1 MKPAFALSLSA
12 DGIALLFRAEDGWRS
27 VASTPFD
34 TEDLPAALAAM
45 RADAL
50 RLAPEGI
57 FCKLIL
63 PDDQIR
69 YLTAET
75 GDLPVEARIEAARQA
90 LEGATPYPV
99 DELAFDISIEGSR
112 THVAAVA
119 LETLDEAETFA
130 VEHGFGPVSF
140 VAAPEDSGFLGE
152 PFFGTTRA
160 IRGTE
165 VEPDDTVVKAIG
177 PAALPALL
185 TEDSADDPAA
195 LALAEDSPIPAA
207 VAAITEPLA
216 EPAEPAVLAEAEDMA
231 AAAKQ
236 APKQDSTPLAAP
248 EDTPVPPSAKA
259 AGAEEP
265 ASLPPLVS
273 PSSDASDASD
283 APLPDVS
290 GLLSQGDKA
299 TPAESA
305 SAPSAQ
311 ASAPLAA
318 GRQVPKA
325 PAAVKP
331 VGAAIPVRK
340 PDTADT
346 PAAHL
351 PLPPASLPTDAASP
365 LAIPPAPA
373 ALRDSTPAAAAP
385 AASQSPAPEKAAKGK
400 PRYLGVIL
408 TAVLL
413 LFMAT
418 VAVWAVFGKGGF
430 FSAAPDQGPGLAP
443 APAVSSEDGQPE
455 EGAPRPARAPAAG
468 SPGSETAPAA
478 IAPQVSV
485 LADQPDPGL
494 QETGA
499 APAEGEPQENT
510 ALAETGGTGV
520 LPSVEDEAAADGVK
534 LPEEGT
540 DTAFLDPSALQPGGA
555 EDTQPAPAPA
565 EALTAEPLDDLAQA
579 ARYAATGVWPVAPG
593 LGGIP
598 AAPRLDELYTASVDR
613 TEIAADA
620 VALPPPETFAGDD
633 EPGAVASPAAAGS
646 AFDLDA
652 RGLVKATPGGTLN
665 PDGITVY
672 LGRPKK
678 LPPPAPDRSDPAAE
692 ALAEE
697 VARNQVLSRKRPKAR
712 PADLEE
718 QVERAQLGGL
728 SRTELAGMRPRQRP
742 ASLKPAG
749 EEQLPVTAQAIA
761 ASAVP
766 RARPANF
773 ANLVDRARRNPQ
785 NQVQTAAAVPAAAAA
800 AAPRIPTAASVAR
813 RATVSNAINLRKLNL
828 IGVYGTAS
836 DRRALVRLPSGRYKK
851 VQVGDRIDGG
861 RVIAIGES
869 RLQYQKGGRNRT
881 LEMPKG

>member
-1 MKPAFALSLSA
+1 MKPAFALSLSS
-12 DGIALLFRAEDGWRS
+12 DGIELIYRAKDGWRS
-27 VASTPFD
+27 VGGTPFD
-34 TEDLPAALAAM
+34 ADDLPAALAAM
-45 RADAL
+45 REDAQ
-50 RLAPEGI
+50 RLAPGEI
-57 FCKLIL
+57 FCKLVL
-63 PDDQIR
+63 PDNQIR

-75 GDLPVEARIEAARQA
+75 GDLPAEARIEAARQA
-90 LEGATPYPV
+90 LEGTTPYPV

-140 VAAPEDSGFLGE
+140 VAAPEASGFRGE

-165 VEPDDTVVKAIG
+165 VEPDDTAVKIIG
-177 PAALPALL
+177 PAALAPPR
-185 TEDSADDPAA
+185 TEDSADTGAAPA
-195 LALAEDSPIPAA
+195 LTGDSTVPATVAA
-207 VAAITEPLA
+207 VTEPLA
-216 EPAEPAVLAEAEDMA
+216 EPAGPEALAEAEEMA

-236 APKQDSTPLAAP
+236 MPETNDAPQAARKDGPAESPAKPAGGAEDPAQDVPGSAGQQAKAGPAARATAPADPVPVSAAP
-248 EDTPVPPSAKA
+248 SPVPP
-259 AGAEEP
+259 
-265 ASLPPLVS
+265 
-273 PSSDASDASD
+273 
-283 APLPDVS
+283 
-290 GLLSQGDKA
+290 
-299 TPAESA
+299 
-305 SAPSAQ
+305 
-311 ASAPLAA
+311 APLAA
-318 GRQVPKA
+318 AHQPPAA

-331 VGAAIPVRK
+331 AAAAIAVKK
-340 PDTADT
+340 PDTAVLSASRPPVPPT
-346 PAAHL
+346 PLAVSA
-351 PLPPASLPTDAASP
+351 PPAGTVPP
-365 LAIPPAPA
+365 QPIPPAPA
-373 ALRDSTPAAAAP
+373 VMRDTAPAAAAP
-385 AASQSPAPEKAAKGK
+385 AASQSPAPQKAAEGK

-418 VAVWAVFGKGGF
+418 VAVWAVFGEGGF
-430 FSAAPDQGPGLAP
+430 FAAAPEQDSGPAP
-443 APAVSSEDGQPE
+443 APAVSSEDRQPE
-455 EGAPRPARAPAAG
+455 AGAPRPAAPAAADG
-468 SPGSETAPAA
+468 PATETAPAA

-499 APAEGEPQENT
+499 APAEGETLGQT
-510 ALAETGGTGV
+510 ALADGSEADG
-520 LPSVEDEAAADGVK
+520 LPSAEDEAAADGAE

-540 DTAFLDPSALQPGGA
+540 DTAFLDPRALQPGGA
-555 EDTQPAPAPA
+555 A
-565 EALTAEPLDDLAQA
+565 ESAAASAEPEAEEPLDELAQA

-593 LGGIP
+593 LGDIP

-613 TEIAADA
+613 TDIAADA
-620 VALPPPETFAGDD
+620 VALPQPDAFAGDD
-633 EPGAVASPAAAGS
+633 EPGSVASPAVAGS

-672 LGRPKK
+672 LGRPAKV
-678 LPPPAPDRSDPAAE
+678 PPRAPDRSDPAAE

-718 QVERAQLGGL
+718 QVERAQHGGL
-728 SRTELAGMRPRQRP
+728 SRAELASLRPRQRP
-742 ASLKPAG
+742 ASLKPAE

-766 RARPANF
+766 RKRPSNF
-773 ANLVDRARRNPQ
+773 ANLVDRARRNAQ

-813 RATVSNAINLRKLNL
+813 RATVGNAINLRKLNL

>member
-1 MKPAFALSLSA
+1 M
-12 DGIALLFRAEDGWRS
+12 
-27 VASTPFD
+27 ASTPFN

-50 RLAPEGI
+50 QLAPGGI

-75 GDLPVEARIEAARQA
+75 GDLPAEARIEAARQA

-99 DELAFDISIEGSR
+99 DELAFDIAIEGSR

-140 VAAPEDSGFLGE
+140 VAAPENCGFPGE

-165 VEPDDTVVKAIG
+165 VEPDDTVVKVIG
-177 PAALPALL
+177 PSALPVLL

-195 LALAEDSPIPAA
+195 LALAEDSAIPAGI
-207 VAAITEPLA
+207 AAITEPLA
-216 EPAEPAVLAEAEDMA
+216 EPAGPAVLAEAEDMA

-236 APKQDSTPLAAP
+236 APERDSAPLAAP
-248 EDTPVPPSAKA
+248 KDAPVPLPAKA

-273 PSSDASDASD
+273 PPSGASG
-283 APLPDVS
+283 APLPGVS
-290 GLLSQGDKA
+290 GPLSQEDKA
-299 TPAESA
+299 AAVESA

-331 VGAAIPVRK
+331 AGAAIPVRK

-346 PAAHL
+346 PAHL
-351 PLPPASLPTDAASP
+351 PIPPAPLPTGAAFP
-365 LAIPPAPA
+365 LPIPPAPA

-385 AASQSPAPEKAAKGK
+385 AAPQSPAPEKAAKGK

-418 VAVWAVFGKGGF
+418 VAVWAIFGEGGF
-430 FSAAPDQGPGLAP
+430 FAAAPDQDPGLAP
-443 APAVSSEDGQPE
+443 APAVSSEDGQPQ
-455 EGAPRPARAPAAG
+455 EGLPQPARAPAAG

-499 APAEGEPQENT
+499 ASAEGESQENT
-510 ALAETGGTGV
+510 ALTEASGTGV

-540 DTAFLDPSALQPGGA
+540 GTAFLDPSALQPGGA
-555 EDTQPAPAPA
+555 GDTQPAPAPA
-565 EALTAEPLDDLAQA
+565 ESLTAEPLDDLAQA

-620 VALPPPETFAGDD
+620 VALPQPETFAGDD

-652 RGLVKATPGGTLN
+652 RGLVKASPEGTLN

-678 LPPPAPDRSDPAAE
+678 VPPPAPDRSDPAAE

-761 ASAVP
+761 ASAFP